1 MLKVK
6 LFFLSSIFL
15 LSCSN
20 TKILFND
27 LPNHINSKIPEAII
41 ANGDL
46 LDVTISSL
54 NSQSTVIFT
63 QNSLERIGSIR
74 NLESRK
80 LDGYLVDYNGEI
92 DIPIIGKIKASGLTC
107 STFSDSVKSKLQEYV
122 KNPSVKIKIINF
134 RVSILGEVNK
144 PGSYE
149 VLNQNISLTEL
160 ISKAGGFEKSADLK
174 NIMVIRNTNNQI
186 VTNYLDLTSY
196 EFLNSNFYYLKQND
210 QVYVKPDDT
219 SLKFDYGIF
228 RNISL
233 ISLITTIIF
242 YLSNE

>member
-6 LFFLSSIFL
+6 LFFLSSIL
-15 LSCSN
+15 LFSCSN
-20 TKILFND
+20 TKLIFND

-54 NSQSTVIFT
+54 NSQSTIIFT

-107 STFSDSVKSKLQEYV
+107 STFSDSVKFKLKEYV

-144 PGSYE
+144 PSSYE

-160 ISKAGGFEKSADLK
+160 ISKAGGFKKSADLK
-174 NIMVIRNTNNQI
+174 KIMVIRNTNNQI
-186 VTNYLDLTSY
+186 VTKYLDLTSY
-196 EFLNSNFYYLKQND
+196 EFLNSDFYYLKQND

-233 ISLITTIIF
+233 LSLITTIIF
-242 YLSNE
+242 YLNNE